1 MAIIDNL
8 VSYWKMDEASG
19 NALDAHGSN
28 TLTDTNTVTSGTGKI
43 SGGRQFTAANTE
55 RFELTSN
62 ADVSKSDE
70 DFTFACWVKFDSLA
84 AARTIIS
91 KYLSSGLRE
100 YMLDYAVFNAN
111 RFTWGVSSTG
121 SNYTTVVANNF
132 GTASTGTWYHVV
144 VWHDSVSNLIGISVN
159 DGTPNTTSTSAGVFA
174 GAQAF
179 KIGAW
184 ALANAP
190 MDGIIDEVGLWDR
203 VLTST
208 ERTDLYN
215 SGNGLAYP
223 FSVSGQT
230 LEPPLIASTT
240 ALYAP
245 TVTPGAV
252 AVSPPLIA
260 STATVYAP
268 TVTPG
273 AVSLAPPLIASTVA
287 LYEPAVTPGAVTL
300 EVPLIASTTALYG
313 PTVTPGSVSLVV
325 PLIAS
330 TTALHTPTITT
341 GDMLAPP
348 LIASAATLYAPTVT
362 PGGVTLSPPLIA
374 STVVLYAPTVTVVGV
389 TLSPPLIASAE
400 QLFGPTLTP
409 GAVTLTAPLI
419 DSGSALYTPTLSG
432 GGVALTAIRAA
443 ASDTALVGA
452 TASDSEG

>member
-84 AARTIIS
+84 AARAIIS

-174 GAQAF
+174 GVQVF

-184 ALANAP
+184 AVANAP

-287 LYEPAVTPGAVTL
+287 LYEPAVTPGAVT
-300 EVPLIASTTALYG
+300 
-313 PTVTPGSVSLVV
+313 LVV